1 MYRKLQLYFVLK
13 VPVDL
18 QALLVLLRHFGSE
31 SENILGLKTFGSFY
45 LFWSRILV
53 LDLFWSKI
61 LVLDLFWSQ
70 NLVPTHSGPGFL
82 VSGPVLVPALVSEH
96 VMSRL
101 YFKLSYTRSTKV
113 IQGPYQI

>member
-53 LDLFWSKI
+53 LDLLT
-61 LVLDLFWSQ
+61 LVQDF
-70 NLVPTHSGPGFL
+70 G
-82 VSGPVLVPALVSEH
+82 SGPVLVPEVGPDTFWSWI
-96 VMSRL
+96 
-101 YFKLSYTRSTKV
+101 FGFWTRS
-113 IQGPYQI
+113 GPSFGFRTRNVSIVLQTFVH